1 MPKRISAAERPTLR
15 IVLVTMDNHM
25 ASALERGRLRLR
37 DEMPGLVIDFHAA
50 SEWDTNPRALEECK
64 ADIARADIVF
74 SAMLFIDEHVKAI
87 LPALLARREHC
98 DAMIGAL
105 SASEIVKTT
114 RMNRLNMDGTTRGA
128 LDFLKKLRGKPGA
141 QGNGAKQMAMIRKLP
156 KILRF
161 IPGKAQDLRAYFL
174 VLQYWLSGSDENIA
188 NLVRFLVG
196 RYAAG
201 PREAWRETAA
211 APAPLSYPETGLYHP
226 RLTGRIGED
235 ASRLPV
241 AAAGKGR
248 VGLLVMRSYVLAG
261 NTAHYDGVI
270 AALEGRGLSVVP
282 AFASGLDNRPA
293 VDAFFK
299 RDGRP
304 AVDAVVSLTGFSL
317 VGGPAY
323 NDAAAAEATLSGLD
337 VPYLA
342 AHALEFQTIEQWEG
356 SDRGLSPV
364 EATMMVAIPE
374 LDGATAPMVF
384 GGRSSSSMGANAR
397 DMRAHPERADM
408 LAARVERLVSLRRK
422 AVAERK
428 VAIVLFGFPP
438 NAGSIGTAAFLSVY
452 QSLHNTLKG
461 LKDEGYDVEVPES
474 VDDLRNAVLAGNAA
488 RYGTP
493 ANVHHRIPADDHVRR
508 ERYLAEIEAQWGPA
522 PGRQNS
528 NGSVLFV
535 LGVQLGNVFVGVQ
548 PGFGYEGDP
557 MRLLFERGFAPTHA
571 FSAFYRYL
579 REDFRADA
587 LLHFGT
593 HGALEFMP
601 GKQTGLSDTCWPERL
616 IGALPNIY
624 LYAAN
629 NPSEGMIAKR
639 RSAATMVSYLTPS
652 LAQAGLYRGL
662 IDLKSSIERW
672 RALEP
677 EAEGERHD
685 LAELIQVQAAALD
698 LAPAEPVWADDLG
711 GKVLKLGLAISEL
724 EHTLIPHGLHVVG
737 QGTPLEERV
746 DLLLALAEAS
756 NGLVPERAGIEA
768 LVAGETVDAALAAG
782 GLPLDDTHRAAFA
795 GLRETDA
802 LLSRDHEIPA
812 LLRALDGR
820 FIPPVAGGDLL
831 RNPAVLPTG
840 RNIHGFDPYRL
851 PSAFAVADGRR
862 QADRILARYRDE
874 GAPLPESI
882 AIVLWGTDNLK
893 SEGGPIAQALALVGA
908 TPRFDGYGRL
918 CGATLIPLETLGR
931 PRIDVVV
938 TLSGIFR
945 DLLPLQ
951 TKLLAEASFLAA
963 TADEPVE
970 QNFVRK
976 HTLAHQAEHGCD
988 IETAALRVFS
998 NAEGTYGANVNQLV
1012 ESGRWEDEDEISETF
1027 SRRKGFAYGR
1037 DGKAAAQRGLMAS
1050 VLAKVDL
1057 AYQNLD
1063 SVEVGVTSV
1072 DHYFDGLGGMGRAV
1086 ARAKGDAVPIFIS
1099 DQTRGEGVVRSLSEQ
1114 VSLETRTR
1122 MLNPKWTEGMLG
1134 HGYEGV
1140 RQIEAHLTNT
1150 MGWSATSGA
1159 VAPWVYQRITETYVL
1174 DPAMR
1179 ERMAALN
1186 PTASAKVAQRLIEAH
1201 RRGFWTPDSETRDAL
1216 DRAEEELEDRLE
1228 GITASI
1234 PAGVAA

>member
-1 MPKRISAAERPTLR
+1 MPKRISVAERPALR
-15 IVLVTMDNHM
+15 IVIVTMDNHM
-25 ASALERGRLRLR
+25 ASALERARQRLRVEL
-37 DEMPGLVIDFHAA
+37 PGLTLDFHAA
-50 SEWDTNPRALEECK
+50 AEWDTSANALAECK
-64 ADIARADIVF
+64 ADIGRADIVL
-74 SAMLFIDEHVKAI
+74 STMLFMDEHVRAI
-87 LPALLARREHC
+87 LPTLLDRRPHC
-98 DAMIGAL
+98 DAMIGCL
-105 SASEIVKTT
+105 SASEIAKTT
-114 RMNRLNMDGTTRGA
+114 RLNRFDMDGSKRSA

-141 QGNGAKQMAMIRKLP
+141 QGNGARQMAMIRKLP

-161 IPGKAQDLRAYFL
+161 IPGAAQDVRAYFL
-174 VLQYWLSGSDENIA
+174 TLQYWLSGSDENIA

-201 PREAWRETAA
+201 PRLAWREIAA

-226 RLTGRIGED
+226 RMAGRIGEN
-235 ASRLPV
+235 AAKLPAPTGPV
-241 AAAGKGR
+241 KGR

-261 NTAHYDGVI
+261 NTGHYDGVI
-270 AALEGRGLSVVP
+270 AALEGRGLAVVP
-282 AFASGLDNRPA
+282 AFACGLDNRSA
-293 VDAFFK
+293 VDAFFR

-304 AVDAVVSLTGFSL
+304 TVDAVVSLTGFSL

-323 NDAAAAEATLSGLD
+323 NDAAAAETVLAELD

-342 AHALEFQTIEQWEG
+342 AHALEFQTLEQWEA

-384 GGRSSSSMGANAR
+384 GGRSSRSLGETAR
-397 DMRAHPERADM
+397 DMRVHPERADT

-422 AVAERK
+422 AKAARR

-452 QSLHNTLKG
+452 QSLHNTLIA
-461 LKDEGYDVEVPES
+461 LAADGYDVEVPQS

-488 RYGTP
+488 RYGMP
-493 ANVHHRIPADDHVRR
+493 ANVHHRIAADDHVRR
-508 ERYLAEIEAQWGPA
+508 ERHLAEIEAQWGPA

-528 NGSVLFV
+528 NGSTLFV
-535 LGVQLGNVFVGVQ
+535 LGAQFGNVFVGVQ

-587 LLHFGT
+587 VLHFGT

-601 GKQTGLSDTCWPERL
+601 GKQTGLSEACWPERL
-616 IGALPNIY
+616 IGSLPNIY

-662 IDLKSSIERW
+662 IDLKASIERW
-672 RALEP
+672 RGLEP
-677 EAEGERHD
+677 EATGERRD
-685 LAELIQVQAAALD
+685 LADLIQVQAAALD
-698 LAPAEPVWADDLG
+698 LVAAEPAWDDDLG
-711 GKVLKLGLAISEL
+711 AKVLTLGLAVTEL
-724 EHTLIPHGLHVVG
+724 EHTLIPHGMHVVG
-737 QGTPLEERV
+737 QGTPAEERV
-746 DLLLALAEAS
+746 DMLLALAEAS
-756 NGLVPERAGIEA
+756 NGLLPERAGIEA
-768 LVAGETVDAALAAG
+768 LVAGEPIDTALTAA
-782 GLPLDDTHRAAFA
+782 GLPLDETHRAAFA
-795 GLRETDA
+795 ALRGTDA
-802 LLSRDHEIPA
+802 LLAQDHEVPA

-820 FIPPVAGGDLL
+820 FIRPVAGGDLL
-831 RNPAVLPTG
+831 RNPSVLPTG
-840 RNIHGFDPYRL
+840 RNLHGFDPYRL
-851 PSAFAVADGRR
+851 PSAFAVADGTR
-862 QADRILARYRDE
+862 QSARILARYRDE
-874 GAPLPESI
+874 GAPVPESI
-882 AIVLWGTDNLK
+882 ALVLWGTDNLK
-893 SEGGPIAQALALVGA
+893 SEGGPIAQALALIGA
-908 TPRFDGYGRL
+908 APRFDGYGRL
-918 CGATLIPLETLGR
+918 CGASLIPLETLGR

-951 TKLLAEASFLAA
+951 TKLLAEASYLAA
-963 TADEPVE
+963 IADEPSD

-976 HTLAHQAEHGCD
+976 HALAHMEEHGID

-998 NAEGTYGANVNQLV
+998 NAEGTYGANVNNLV

-1027 SRRKGFAYGR
+1027 SRRKSFAYGR
-1037 DGKAAAQRGLMAS
+1037 TGKPAPQRALMAS

-1086 ARAKGDAVPIFIS
+1086 AKAKGEAVPIFIS

-1150 MGWSATSGA
+1150 MGWSATSNA

-1174 DPAMR
+1174 DPEMR
-1179 ERMAALN
+1179 ARMAALN

-1201 RRGFWTPDSETRDAL
+1201 QRGFWTPDAETRDAL

-1228 GITASI
+1228 GITT
-1234 PAGVAA
+1234 GVAA

>member
-1 MPKRISAAERPTLR
+1 MPKRISDAERPALR
-15 IVLVTMDNHM
+15 VVLVTMDNHV
-25 ASALERGRLRLR
+25 ASALERARQRLAR
-37 DEMPGLVIDFHAA
+37 DLPGLTLDFHAA
-50 SEWDTNPRALEECK
+50 AAWDTDATALEACK
-64 ADIARADIVF
+64 ADIARADIVL
-74 SAMLFIDEHVKAI
+74 STMLFMDEHVRAI
-87 LPALLARREHC
+87 LPSLLARRPHC
-98 DAMIGAL
+98 DAMIGCL
-105 SASEIVKTT
+105 SASEVVKTT
-114 RMNRLNMDGTTRGA
+114 RLNRFDMDSTKRGA

-141 QGNGAKQMAMIRKLP
+141 QGNGARQMAMIRKLP

-161 IPGKAQDLRAYFL
+161 IPGSAQDVRAYFL
-174 VLQYWLSGSDENIA
+174 TLQYWLSGSDENIA

-201 PREAWRETAA
+201 PREGWRRIAA

-226 RLTGRIGED
+226 RMAGRIGED
-235 ASRLPV
+235 GAKVP
-241 AAAGKGR
+241 APAGALKGR
-248 VGLLVMRSYVLAG
+248 IGLLVMRSYVLAG

-270 AALEGRGLSVVP
+270 AALEARGLSVVP

-293 VDAFFK
+293 IDAFFR

-304 AVDAVVSLTGFSL
+304 TIDALVSLTGFSL

-323 NDAAAAEATLSGLD
+323 NDAAGAQALLADLD

-342 AHALEFQTIEQWEG
+342 AHALEFQTLEQWEA

-374 LDGATAPMVF
+374 LDGATSPMVF
-384 GGRSSSSMGANAR
+384 GGRSSRSLGASAR
-397 DMRAHPERADM
+397 DMVVHPERADM
-408 LAARVERLVSLRRK
+408 LAARVERLVVLRRK
-422 AVAERK
+422 ARAERR
-428 VAIVLFGFPP
+428 VAVVLFGFPP

-452 QSLHNTLKG
+452 HSLHNTLAA
-461 LKDEGYDVEVPES
+461 LKAEGYAVDLPES
-474 VDDLRNAVLAGNAA
+474 VEALRGAVLGGNAT
-488 RYGTP
+488 RFGTP

-508 ERYLAEIEAQWGPA
+508 ERHLAEIEAQWGPA

-528 NGSVLFV
+528 NGSQIFV
-535 LGVQLGNVFVGVQ
+535 LGAQFGNVFVGVQ

-587 LLHFGT
+587 VLHFGT

-601 GKQTGLSDTCWPERL
+601 GKQTGLSGACWPERL
-616 IGALPNIY
+616 IGALPHIY

-629 NPSEGMIAKR
+629 NPSEGLLAKR
-639 RSAATMVSYLTPS
+639 RSAATLVSYLTPS

-662 IDLKSSIERW
+662 IDLKASIERW
-672 RALEP
+672 RGLEP
-677 EAEGERHD
+677 EAVGERRD
-685 LAELIQVQAAALD
+685 LAELIQAQGAGLD
-698 LAPAEPVWADDLG
+698 LVAAEPAWTADLAGHVHGLG
-711 GKVLKLGLAISEL
+711 TALHEL

-737 QGTPLEERV
+737 QATPPEERT
-746 DLLLALAEAS
+746 DILLALAEAS
-756 NGLVPERAGIEA
+756 HGLVPTRAGLQA
-768 LVAGETVDAALAAG
+768 LVAGAAIDAALAQG
-782 GLPLDDTHRAAFA
+782 GLGPSDANRAAFA
-795 GLRETDA
+795 SLRETDL
-802 LLSRDHEIPA
+802 LLSRDHEIRG
-812 LLRALDGR
+812 LLAALDGR
-820 FIPPVAGGDLL
+820 FIAPVAGGDLL
-831 RNPAVLPTG
+831 RNPDILPTG
-840 RNIHGFDPYRL
+840 RNLHGFDPYRL
-851 PSAFAVADGRR
+851 PSAFALADGAR
-862 QADRILARYRDE
+862 QAARLLARYRDE
-874 GAPLPESI
+874 GAALPESI
-882 AIVLWGTDNLK
+882 ALVLWGTDNLK
-893 SEGGPIAQALALVGA
+893 SEGGPIAQALALIGA
-908 TPRFDGYGRL
+908 APRFDGYGRL
-918 CGATLIPLETLGR
+918 CGAILIPLETLGR

-951 TKLLAEASFLAA
+951 TKLLAEASYLAA
-963 TADEPVE
+963 TADEPSDR
-970 QNFVRK
+970 NFVRK
-976 HTLAHQAEHGCD
+976 HALTLQAEHGID
-988 IETAALRVFS
+988 LETAALRVFS

-1012 ESGRWEDEDEISETF
+1012 ESGRWEEADEISETF
-1027 SRRKGFAYGR
+1027 ARRKSFAYGR
-1037 DGKAAAQRGLMAS
+1037 TGVPTAQRALMGA
-1050 VLAKVDL
+1050 VLATVDL

-1086 ARAKGDAVPIFIS
+1086 AEARGAAVPIFIS
-1099 DQTRGEGVVRSLSEQ
+1099 DQTRGEGVVRTLTEQ

-1150 MGWSATSGA
+1150 LGWSATTNG

-1179 ERMAALN
+1179 ARMAALN
-1186 PTASAKVAQRLIEAH
+1186 PTASAKVAHRLIEAH
-1201 RRGFWTPDSETRDAL
+1201 QRGFWTPDAETRDAL
-1216 DRAEEELEDRLE
+1216 DRAEEELEDRVE
-1228 GITASI
+1228 GITA
-1234 PAGVAA
+1234 GVAA

>member
-1 MPKRISAAERPTLR
+1 
-15 IVLVTMDNHM
+15 
-25 ASALERGRLRLR
+25 
-37 DEMPGLVIDFHAA
+37 
-50 SEWDTNPRALEECK
+50 
-64 ADIARADIVF
+64 
-74 SAMLFIDEHVKAI
+74 MLFMDEHVRAI
-87 LPALLARREHC
+87 LPALLARRPHC
-98 DAMIGAL
+98 DAMIGCL
-105 SASEIVKTT
+105 SASEVVKTT
-114 RMNRLNMDGTTRGA
+114 RLDRFDMDGTKRGA

-141 QGNGAKQMAMIRKLP
+141 QGNGARQMAMIRRLP

-161 IPGKAQDLRAYFL
+161 IPGSAQDVRAYFL
-174 VLQYWLSGSDENIA
+174 TLQYWLSGSDENIA

-201 PREAWRETAA
+201 PREGWRRIAA

-226 RLTGRIGED
+226 RMAGRIGED
-235 ASRLPV
+235 AAKVPAPAGPV
-241 AAAGKGR
+241 KGR

-270 AALEGRGLSVVP
+270 AALEARGLAVVP

-293 VDAFFK
+293 IDAFFR

-304 AVDAVVSLTGFSL
+304 SIDALVSLTGFSL

-323 NDAAAAEATLSGLD
+323 NDAASAQALLAELD

-342 AHALEFQTIEQWEG
+342 AHALEFQTLEQWEA

-384 GGRSSSSMGANAR
+384 GGRSSRSLGASAR
-397 DMRAHPERADM
+397 DMVVHPERADM
-408 LAARVERLVSLRRK
+408 LAARIERLVSLRRK
-422 AVAERK
+422 AKAERR

-452 QSLHNTLKG
+452 HSLHNTLTA
-461 LKDEGYDVEVPES
+461 LKAEGYAVVVPES
-474 VDDLRNAVLAGNAA
+474 VDALREAVLAGNAT
-488 RYGTP
+488 RFGTP

-508 ERYLAEIEAQWGPA
+508 ERHLAEIEAQWGPA

-528 NGSVLFV
+528 NGAQIFV
-535 LGVQLGNVFVGVQ
+535 LGAQFGNVFVGVQ

-587 LLHFGT
+587 VLHFGT

-601 GKQTGLSDTCWPERL
+601 GKQTGLSGDCWPERL
-616 IGALPNIY
+616 IGALPHVY

-629 NPSEGMIAKR
+629 NPSEGLLAKR
-639 RSAATMVSYLTPS
+639 RSAATLVSYLTPS

-662 IDLKSSIERW
+662 IDLKASIERW

-677 EAEGERHD
+677 GAVAERRD
-685 LAELIQVQAAALD
+685 LAELIQAQGAGLDLVAAEPAWSADLAGQVQRLGAALH
-698 LAPAEPVWADDLG
+698 
-711 GKVLKLGLAISEL
+711 EL
-724 EHTLIPHGLHVVG
+724 EHSLIPHGLHVAG
-737 QGTPLEERV
+737 RGTPSEERT
-746 DLLLALAEAS
+746 DILLALAEAS
-756 NGLVPERAGIEA
+756 HSLAPARAGIEA
-768 LVAGETVDAALAAG
+768 LVGGATIDIALAQG
-782 GLPLDDTHRAAFA
+782 GIALTDAHRAAFA
-795 GLRETDA
+795 ALRATDL
-802 LLSRDHEIPA
+802 LLSQDHEIQG

-820 FIPPVAGGDLL
+820 FIAPVAGGDLL
-831 RNPAVLPTG
+831 RNPDILPTG
-840 RNIHGFDPYRL
+840 RNLHGFDPYRL
-851 PSAFAVADGRR
+851 PSAFALADGAR
-862 QADRILARYRDE
+862 QAARLLARYRDE
-874 GAPLPESI
+874 GAALPESI
-882 AIVLWGTDNLK
+882 ALVLWGTDNLK
-893 SEGGPIAQALALVGA
+893 SEGGPIAQALALIGA
-908 TPRFDGYGRL
+908 APRFDGYGRL
-918 CGATLIPLETLGR
+918 SGATLIPLDTLGR

-951 TKLLAEASFLAA
+951 TKLLAEASYLAA
-963 TADEPVE
+963 TADEPSE
-970 QNFVRK
+970 WNFVRK
-976 HTLAHQAEHGCD
+976 HALALQAEHGID
-988 IETAALRVFS
+988 LETAALRVFS
-998 NAEGTYGANVNQLV
+998 NAEGTYGANVNALV
-1012 ESGRWEDEDEISETF
+1012 ESGRWQEADEISETF
-1027 SRRKGFAYGR
+1027 ARRKSFAYGR
-1037 DGKAAAQRGLMAS
+1037 TGVPSAQRALMSA
-1050 VLAKVDL
+1050 VLATVDL

-1086 ARAKGDAVPIFIS
+1086 AKARGEAVPIFIS
-1099 DQTRGEGVVRSLSEQ
+1099 DQTRGEGVVRSLTEQ

-1150 MGWSATSGA
+1150 LGWSATTDG

-1186 PTASAKVAQRLIEAH
+1186 PTASAKVAHRLIEAH
-1201 RRGFWTPDSETRDAL
+1201 QRGFWTPDAATRDAL
-1216 DRAEEELEDRLE
+1216 DRAEEELEDRVE
-1228 GITASI
+1228 GITA
-1234 PAGVAA
+1234 GVAA

>member
-1 MPKRISAAERPTLR
+1 MPKRISDAERPALR
-15 IVLVTMDNHM
+15 VVLVTMDNHV
-25 ASALERGRLRLR
+25 ASALERARQRLAR
-37 DEMPGLVIDFHAA
+37 DLPGLTLDFHAA
-50 SEWDTNPRALEECK
+50 AAWDTDPTALEACK
-64 ADIARADIVF
+64 ADIARADIIL
-74 SAMLFIDEHVKAI
+74 STMLFMDEHVRAI
-87 LPALLARREHC
+87 LPSLLARRPHC
-98 DAMIGAL
+98 DAMIGCL
-105 SASEIVKTT
+105 SASEVVKTT
-114 RMNRLNMDGTTRGA
+114 RLNRFDMDGTKRGA

-141 QGNGAKQMAMIRKLP
+141 QGNGARQMAMIRKLP

-161 IPGKAQDLRAYFL
+161 IPGSAQDVRAYFL
-174 VLQYWLSGSDENIA
+174 TLQYWLSGSDENIA

-201 PREAWRETAA
+201 PREGWRRIAA

-226 RLTGRIGED
+226 RMAGRIGED
-235 ASRLPV
+235 GARVPTP
-241 AAAGKGR
+241 AGPLKGR

-270 AALEGRGLSVVP
+270 AALEARGLAVVP

-293 VDAFFK
+293 VDAFF
-299 RDGRP
+299 RHGGRSTI
-304 AVDAVVSLTGFSL
+304 DALVSLTGFSL

-323 NDAAAAEATLSGLD
+323 NDAAGAQALLADLD

-342 AHALEFQTIEQWEG
+342 AHALEFQTLEQWEA

-384 GGRSSSSMGANAR
+384 GGRSSRSLGASAR
-397 DMRAHPERADM
+397 DMVVHPERADM
-408 LAARVERLVSLRRK
+408 LAARIERLVVLRRK
-422 AVAERK
+422 ARAERR
-428 VAIVLFGFPP
+428 VAVVLFGFPP

-452 QSLHNTLKG
+452 HSLHNTLAAM
-461 LKDEGYDVEVPES
+461 KDEGYAVALPSS
-474 VDDLRNAVLAGNAA
+474 VDALRAALLDGNAS
-488 RYGTP
+488 RFGTP

-508 ERYLAEIEAQWGPA
+508 ERHLAEIEAQWGPA

-528 NGSVLFV
+528 NGSQIFV
-535 LGVQLGNVFVGVQ
+535 LGAQFGNVFVGVQ

-587 LLHFGT
+587 VLHFGT

-601 GKQTGLSDTCWPERL
+601 GKQTGLSGACWPERL
-616 IGALPNIY
+616 IGALPHVY

-629 NPSEGMIAKR
+629 NPSEGLLAKR
-639 RSAATMVSYLTPS
+639 RSAATLVSYLTPS

-662 IDLKSSIERW
+662 IDLKASIERW

-677 EAEGERHD
+677 EAVGERRD
-685 LAELIQVQAAALD
+685 LAELIQAQGSALD
-698 LAPAEPVWADDLG
+698 LTAAEPAWTDDLAG
-711 GKVLKLGLAISEL
+711 HVHRLGAALHEL

-737 QGTPLEERV
+737 QGTPPEERA
-746 DLLLALAEAS
+746 DILLALAEAS
-756 NGLVPERAGIEA
+756 HGLVAARAGLEA
-768 LVAGETVDAALAAG
+768 LVAGETIDIALEQG
-782 GLPLDDTHRAAFA
+782 GLALTESNRAAFA
-795 GLRETDA
+795 ALRETDG
-802 LLSRDHEIPA
+802 LLSQDHEIQG

-820 FIPPVAGGDLL
+820 FIAPVAGGDLL
-831 RNPAVLPTG
+831 RNPDILPTG
-840 RNIHGFDPYRL
+840 RNLHGFDPYRL
-851 PSAFAVADGRR
+851 PSAFALADGAR
-862 QADRILARYRDE
+862 QAARLLARYRDE
-874 GAPLPESI
+874 GAALPESI
-882 AIVLWGTDNLK
+882 ALVLWGTDNLK
-893 SEGGPIAQALALVGA
+893 SEGGPIAQALALIGA
-908 TPRFDGYGRL
+908 APRFDGYGRL
-918 CGATLIPLETLGR
+918 SGATLIPLETLGR

-951 TKLLAEASFLAA
+951 TKLLAEASYLAA
-963 TADEPVE
+963 TADEPSE

-976 HTLAHQAEHGCD
+976 HALALQAEHGID
-988 IETAALRVFS
+988 LETAALRVFS

-1012 ESGRWEDEDEISETF
+1012 ESGRWEDADEISETF
-1027 SRRKGFAYGR
+1027 ARRKSFAYGR
-1037 DGKAAAQRGLMAS
+1037 TGVPTAQRALMGA
-1050 VLAKVDL
+1050 VLATVDL

-1086 ARAKGDAVPIFIS
+1086 AKARGEAVPIFIS
-1099 DQTRGEGVVRSLSEQ
+1099 DQTRGEGVVRSLTEQ

-1150 MGWSATSGA
+1150 LGWSATTNG

-1186 PTASAKVAQRLIEAH
+1186 PTASAKVAHRLIEAH
-1201 RRGFWTPDSETRDAL
+1201 QRGFWTPDAATRDAL
-1216 DRAEEELEDRLE
+1216 DRAEEELEDRVE
-1228 GITASI
+1228 GITA
-1234 PAGVAA
+1234 GVAA

>member
-15 IVLVTMDNHM
+15 IVIVTMDNHM
-25 ASALERGRLRLR
+25 ASALERARQRLRAEL
-37 DEMPGLVIDFHAA
+37 PGLCLDFHAA
-50 SEWDTNPRALEECK
+50 AEWDTNAGALAECK
-64 ADIARADIVF
+64 ADIARADIVL
-74 SAMLFIDEHVKAI
+74 STMLFMDEHVRAI
-87 LPALLARREHC
+87 LPALLDRRPHC
-98 DAMIGAL
+98 DAMIGCL
-105 SASEIVKTT
+105 SAGDVVKTT
-114 RMNRLNMDGTTRGA
+114 RLNRLNMDGSKRGA

-141 QGNGAKQMAMIRKLP
+141 QSNGARQMAMIRKLP

-161 IPGKAQDLRAYFL
+161 IPGAAQDVRAYFL
-174 VLQYWLSGSDENIA
+174 TLQYWLSGSDENIA
-188 NLVRFLVG
+188 NLVRFLVS

-201 PREAWRETAA
+201 PRLAWREIAA

-226 RLTGRIGED
+226 RMADRIGENT
-235 ASRLPV
+235 AKLPLP
-241 AAAGKGR
+241 AGPAKGR

-270 AALEGRGLSVVP
+270 ACLEARGLAVVP
-282 AFASGLDNRPA
+282 AFACGLDNRSA
-293 VDAFFK
+293 VDAFFR

-304 AVDAVVSLTGFSL
+304 AVDAIVSLTGFSL

-323 NDAAAAEATLSGLD
+323 NDAAAAEKVLAELD

-342 AHALEFQTIEQWEG
+342 AHALEFQTLEQWEG

-374 LDGATAPMVF
+374 LDGATAPMVY
-384 GGRSSSSMGANAR
+384 GGRSSRSLGDSAR
-397 DMRAHPERADM
+397 DMRVHPERADM

-422 AVAERK
+422 DRAERK

-452 QSLHNTLKG
+452 QSLHNTLKAM
-461 LKDEGYDVEVPES
+461 KAEGYSVEVPAT
-474 VDDLRNAVLAGNAA
+474 VDDLRNAVLAGNSA
-488 RYGTP
+488 RYGMP
-493 ANVHHRIPADDHVRR
+493 ANVHHRIAADDHVRR
-508 ERYLAEIEAQWGPA
+508 ERHLAEIEAQWGPA

-528 NGSVLFV
+528 NGSSLFV
-535 LGVQLGNVFVGVQ
+535 LGAQLGNVFVGVQ

-579 REDFRADA
+579 REDFGADA
-587 LLHFGT
+587 VLHFGT

-601 GKQTGLSDTCWPERL
+601 GKQTGLSDACWPERL
-616 IGALPNIY
+616 IGALPNLY

-639 RSAATMVSYLTPS
+639 RSAATLVSYLTPS

-662 IDLKSSIERW
+662 IDLKASIERW
-672 RALEP
+672 RSLEP
-677 EAEGERHD
+677 EAEAERKD
-685 LAELIQVQAAALD
+685 LAELIQSQAGALD
-698 LAPAEPVWADDLG
+698 LVPAEPIWADDLAP
-711 GKVLKLGLAISEL
+711 KVLSLGLAVSEL
-724 EHTLIPHGLHVVG
+724 EHTLIPHGMHVVG
-737 QGTPLEERV
+737 QGTPPEERI

-756 NGLVPERAGIEA
+756 HGLIPERAGIA
-768 LVAGETVDAALAAG
+768 SLVSGESIDAALAAA
-782 GLPLDDTHRAAFA
+782 GLPLDETHRAAFA
-795 GLRETDA
+795 SLRETDG
-802 LLSRDHEIPA
+802 LLAEDYEIPA

-820 FIPPVAGGDLL
+820 FIAPVAGGDLL

-840 RNIHGFDPYRL
+840 RNLHGFDPYRL
-851 PSAFAVADGRR
+851 PSAFAVADGTR
-862 QADRILARYRDE
+862 QVARLLARYRDE
-874 GAPLPESI
+874 GAPVPESI
-882 AIVLWGTDNLK
+882 ALVLWGTDNLK
-893 SEGGPIAQALALVGA
+893 SEGGPIAQALALIGA
-908 TPRFDGYGRL
+908 APRFDGYGRL
-918 CGATLIPLETLGR
+918 CGASLIPLETLGR

-951 TKLLAEASFLAA
+951 TKLLAEASYLAA
-963 TADEPVE
+963 IADEPAE

-976 HTLAHQAEHGCD
+976 HTLAHMVEHGID

-998 NAEGTYGANVNQLV
+998 NAEGTYGANVNSLV

-1027 SRRKGFAYGR
+1027 SRRKSFAYGR
-1037 DGKAAAQRGLMAS
+1037 NGKPAAQRALMAS

-1086 ARAKGDAVPIFIS
+1086 AKAKGEAVPIFIS
-1099 DQTRGEGVVRSLSEQ
+1099 DQTRGEGKVRSLEEQ

-1150 MGWSATSGA
+1150 MGWSATSNA

-1174 DPAMR
+1174 DPEMR

-1201 RRGFWTPDSETRDAL
+1201 QRGFWTPDAETRDAL
-1216 DRAEEELEDRLE
+1216 DRAEEELEDRVE
-1228 GITASI
+1228 GITT
-1234 PAGVAA
+1234 GVAA